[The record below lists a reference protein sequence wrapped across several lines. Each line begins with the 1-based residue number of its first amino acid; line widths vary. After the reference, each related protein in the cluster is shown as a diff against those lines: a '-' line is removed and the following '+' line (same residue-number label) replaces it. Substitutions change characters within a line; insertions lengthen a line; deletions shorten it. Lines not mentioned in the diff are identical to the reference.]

1 MTQSRRAAQAQSRQA
16 GQAEAKEYTWD
27 DLIAAIGQDFSG
39 GEVTVAAD
47 PIDRSMIRRYCEP
60 LEDDCP
66 LYYDEEVAKRHG
78 YKGIIVP
85 WSAVTSFATQA
96 IWNPGDQTKWPMAD
110 KDYTAT
116 IRPAGERT
124 ERRAPPLPMPKTNAG
139 FATDVEIE
147 YLLPVYIG
155 DRLSSRG
162 RKLVSVTLRETRVG
176 YGAFQVS
183 EGEII
188 NQRGEV
194 VAKTRNGSYSYIAG
208 AKAPK

>member
-1 MTQSRRAAQAQSRQA
+1 MTQSRRAGQAQQ
-16 GQAEAKEYTWD
+16 QEHTWE
-27 DLIAAIGQDFSG
+27 DLVAAIGQDFSG
-39 GEVTVAAD
+39 GEVREAAD

-66 LYYDEEVAKRHG
+66 LYYDEEVAKKHG

-85 WSAVTSFATQA
+85 WSAVTSLTTAA
-96 IWNPGDQTKWPMAD
+96 IWNPGDSTRWPVTD

-124 ERRAPPLPMPKTNAG
+124 EGKAIPLPMPKTNAG

-162 RKLVSVTLRETRVG
+162 SKLVSVTLRETRVG
-176 YGAFQVS
+176 YGAFTVR

-194 VAKTRNGSYSYIAG
+194 VAKTRNGAYAYIAG